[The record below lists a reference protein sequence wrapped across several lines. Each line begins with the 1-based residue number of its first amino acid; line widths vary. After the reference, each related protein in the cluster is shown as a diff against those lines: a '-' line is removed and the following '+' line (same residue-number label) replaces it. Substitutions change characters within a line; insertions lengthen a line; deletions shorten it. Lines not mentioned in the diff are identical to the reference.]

1 MYNLK
6 KGVSIC
12 IFYGDLLERYVDIG
26 KKRKTTP
33 LFSVPFALEG
43 YDTIIVYYICM
54 RKLRSL
60 FSRSYQLSQKDR
72 LLENQK

>member
-43 YDTIIVYYICM
+43 YDTIILHLYAKIAEFVFE
-54 RKLRSL
+54 KLSVK
-60 FSRSYQLSQKDR
+60 SKG
-72 LLENQK
+72 